1 MKTKHSKNLI
11 IRENHHICKCSGN
24 NCNGAN
30 KIEQWSGMFKFI
42 HHSQKVNDIGRY
54 YREKEIDQRI
64 GQINR
69 YGKNISF
76 YIGEGHMF

>member
-1 MKTKHSKNLI
+1 
-11 IRENHHICKCSGN
+11 
-24 NCNGAN
+24 
-30 KIEQWSGMFKFI
+30 MFKFI

-69 YGKNISF
+69 YGKNIGF
-76 YIGEGHMF
+76 YIGEVHIF